1 MSYKRN
7 AVQTRINNENTKVKY
22 RRKSVLKMVKEL
34 NEKGIKLTTSIDLRS
49 NARINE
55 TYIKIKKQ
63 WSELRL
69 KQRLKNKKKY
79 KKVMNRINKERYK
92 NDPDYKQKMLDRNIR
107 KYEER
112 KELLKKTTKIEKNLL
127 RVIDALEYMQ
137 RDDYSSHINLVLSY
151 LYDIRDD
158 SVPEKL
164 VTDKLVVKN

>member
-49 NARINE
+49 NTRINE

-79 KKVMNRINKERYK
+79 KKIMNRINKERYK

-137 RDDYSSHINLVLSY
+137 RNDYSSHINLVLSY

-164 VTDKLVVKN
+164 ATDKLVVKN

>member
-49 NARINE
+49 NTRINE

-79 KKVMNRINKERYK
+79 KKIMNRINKERYK

-137 RDDYSSHINLVLSY
+137 RNDYSSHINLVLSY